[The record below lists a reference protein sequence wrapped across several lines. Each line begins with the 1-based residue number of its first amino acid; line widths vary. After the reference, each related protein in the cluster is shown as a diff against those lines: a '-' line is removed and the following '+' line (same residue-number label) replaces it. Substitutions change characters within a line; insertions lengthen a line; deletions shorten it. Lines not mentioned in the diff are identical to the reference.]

1 MKPRLQGKAVII
13 TGAAGGM
20 GKAEAILFAEQ
31 GAQVLA
37 TDTQLEKLE
46 TWVAASKKAGL
57 VIECM
62 QHDVCSES
70 DWAAVVA
77 QAVKRFGKVDVLVN
91 NAGVYPA
98 GANTKTTDKAAW
110 DKVIAINLTGPFLG
124 VKAVLPELQKRGGV
138 IVNVS
143 SIAGL
148 VGGNGPAYSAS
159 KAGLTLLT
167 KDLAV
172 EFAKDNIRVNSL
184 HPGGVLTPMTDF
196 FTQVPGAAEMIKNS
210 SPQGRLAD
218 PRELATAALF
228 LACDDSSFM
237 TGAELVV
244 DGGMTAR

>member
-1 MKPRLQGKAVII
+1 M
-13 TGAAGGM
+13 
-20 GKAEAILFAEQ
+20 
-31 GAQVLA
+31 
-37 TDTQLEKLE
+37 
-46 TWVAASKKAGL
+46 
-57 VIECM
+57 
-62 QHDVCSES
+62 
-70 DWAAVVA
+70 
-77 QAVKRFGKVDVLVN
+77 
-91 NAGVYPA
+91 
-98 GANTKTTDKAAW
+98 
-110 DKVIAINLTGPFLG
+110 
-124 VKAVLPELQKRGGV
+124 
-138 IVNVS
+138 
-143 SIAGL
+143 

-218 PRELATAALF
+218 ARELATAALF

>member
-20 GKAEAILFAEQ
+20 GKAEAILFAEE

-70 DWAAVVA
+70 DWAAVVT

-196 FTQVPGAAEMIKNS
+196 FTQVPGAAEMIKNT